1 MNMLIKKHLTFSFL
15 FICIFLFSG
24 CISSEQKETL
34 EKAQQVSL
42 TYFKENYGVEV
53 EFTDYK
59 YLPAD
64 LSHNVS
70 LSGHV
75 KNNKDTGITI
85 LVNYDTFEVQNAIVP
100 KEILDQKK

>member
-1 MNMLIKKHLTFSFL
+1 MSN
-15 FICIFLFSG
+15 
-24 CISSEQKETL
+24 EQKETL

-59 YLPAD
+59 FLPAD
-64 LSHNVS
+64 LSHNMS
-70 LSGHV
+70 LNGHV
-75 KNNKDTGITI
+75 KNNKDTEITI
-85 LVNYDTFEVQNAIVP
+85 LVNYDTFEVQNVIVP

>member
-1 MNMLIKKHLTFSFL
+1 MNMLIRKHLTFSFL
-15 FICIFLFSG
+15 LICSFLFSG
-24 CISSEQKETL
+24 CMSNEQKETL

-59 YLPAD
+59 FLPAD
-64 LSHNVS
+64 LSHNMS
-70 LSGHV
+70 LNGHV
-75 KNNKDTGITI
+75 KNNKDTEITI
-85 LVNYDTFEVQNAIVP
+85 LVNYDTFEVQNVIVP

>member
-1 MNMLIKKHLTFSFL
+1 MLIRKHLTFSFFL
-15 FICIFLFSG
+15 ICIFLFSG
-24 CISSEQKETL
+24 CMSNEQKETL

-59 YLPAD
+59 FLPAD
-64 LSHNVS
+64 LSHNMS
-70 LSGHV
+70 LNGHV
-75 KNNKDTGITI
+75 KNNKDTEITI

>member
-1 MNMLIKKHLTFSFL
+1 M
-15 FICIFLFSG
+15 
-24 CISSEQKETL
+24 
-34 EKAQQVSL
+34 
-42 TYFKENYGVEV
+42 EV
-53 EFTDYK
+53 KFTDHK
-59 YLPAD
+59 FLPAD

-75 KNNKDTGITI
+75 KNNKNTEITI